1 MKKFIRVVCFLVV
14 IAMFIVTPAY
24 ATEQSE
30 RASLYLSSYRA
41 YCYAASST
49 RIEVNFYVVGAGV
62 MDEIGASQILVQR
75 SSDRTNWTTV
85 KIFSRDSYSNMIRT
99 DAGTHGATLSCTV
112 ASGYYYRAYVTFYAK
127 KDSGYGKK
135 YYYTEII

>member
-1 MKKFIRVVCFLVV
+1 MKRFVKIVCFLVV
-14 IAMFIVTPAY
+14 IATLVAVPAY
-24 ATEQSE
+24 AENQSE
-30 RASLYLSSYRA
+30 KASSYFSAYRA

-49 RIEVNFYVVGAGV
+49 RIEVNFSVVGAGI
-62 MDEIGASQILVQR
+62 MDELGASQILVQR

-85 KIFSRDSYSNMIRT
+85 KTFTKESYSDMT
-99 DAGTHGATLSCTV
+99 DTNTGAHGATLSCTV

>member
-1 MKKFIRVVCFLVV
+1 MKKFVRIICFLLVV
-14 IAMFIVTPAY
+14 STLVAIPAY

-30 RASLYLSSYRA
+30 RASLFFSAYRA

-49 RIEVNFYVVGAGV
+49 KIEVNFYVVGASI
-62 MDEIGASQILVQR
+62 MDELGASRILVQR
-75 SSDRTNWTTV
+75 SSDQTNWTTV
-85 KIFSRDSYSNMIRT
+85 KTFSSANYGDMIATNR
-99 DAGTHGATLSCTV
+99 GTHGATLSCTV

-127 KDSGYGKK
+127 NSSGYGEK

>member
-1 MKKFIRVVCFLVV
+1 MKKFIRFVCLLVV
-14 IAMFIVTPAY
+14 MATLVAAPAY
-24 ATEQSE
+24 ATEQTE
-30 RASLYLSSYRA
+30 RASIYFSSYRA

-49 RIEVNFYVVGAGV
+49 KIEVNFYVVGAGI

-85 KIFSRDSYSNMIRT
+85 KTFSRGNYSDMIDT
-99 DAGTHGATLSCTV
+99 NTGAHGATLSCTV
-112 ASGYYYRAYVTFYAK
+112 ASGYYYRAYVTFYAE

>member
-1 MKKFIRVVCFLVV
+1 MKKFVRMICLLVV
-14 IAMFIVTPAY
+14 FATLAAIPAH

-30 RASLYLSSYRA
+30 RASLYFSAYRA

-49 RIEVNFYVVGAGV
+49 TIEVNFFVVGAGI

-85 KIFSRDSYSNMIRT
+85 KTFSRGIYSDMINT
-99 DAGTHGATLSCTV
+99 NTGAHGATLSCTV

-127 KDSGYGKK
+127 KGSGYGEKN
-135 YYYTEII
+135 YYTEII

>member
-1 MKKFIRVVCFLVV
+1 MKNFIRIICLLVV
-14 IAMFIVTPAY
+14 MSTLIAIPAY

-30 RASLYLSSYRA
+30 RASHYFAAYRA

-49 RIEVNFYVVGAGV
+49 KIEVNFTVIGAGI
-62 MDEIGASQILVQR
+62 MDEIGASEILVQR
-75 SSDRTNWTTV
+75 SSNQTNWTTV
-85 KIFSRDSYSNMIRT
+85 KTFSRNSYSDMIAT
-99 DAGTHGATLSCTV
+99 NTGSHAATLSCNV

-127 KDSGYGKK
+127 NSSGYGEK